1 LRYLIDTNVLSDA
14 HKRVREPSEW
24 LSRIDPAAAYIS
36 VLTIGEIERGIQL
49 ISSKNPARAA
59 QLQIWLQ
66 TIRGDFHDRLLTIDE
81 EVSLVWGRITTNR
94 MPRDADSLIA
104 ATAIV
109 HGLTVVTRNVA
120 DFADTGVAVVNP
132 WTV

>member
-1 LRYLIDTNVLSDA
+1 M
-14 HKRVREPSEW
+14 
-24 LSRIDPAAAYIS
+24 
-36 VLTIGEIERGIQL
+36 LTIGEIERGIQL